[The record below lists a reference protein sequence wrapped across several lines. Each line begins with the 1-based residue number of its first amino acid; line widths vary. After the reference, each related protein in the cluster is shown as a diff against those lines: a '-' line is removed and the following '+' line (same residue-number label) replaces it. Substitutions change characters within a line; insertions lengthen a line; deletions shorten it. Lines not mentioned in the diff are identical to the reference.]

1 VEFCLVLWG
10 FVDDD
15 DDDDDD
21 DDVGKQILLG
31 A

>member
-21 DDVGKQILLG
+21 DVGKQILLG